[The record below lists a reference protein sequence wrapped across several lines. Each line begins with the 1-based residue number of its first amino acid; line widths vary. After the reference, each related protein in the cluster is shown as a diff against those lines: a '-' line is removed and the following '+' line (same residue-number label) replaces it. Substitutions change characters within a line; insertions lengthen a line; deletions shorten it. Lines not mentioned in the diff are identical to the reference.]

1 MAVRW
6 LGCDCEVLG
15 VCWTVASGC
24 SCVCGCFQYAC
35 HPPVIGLDIQDD
47 MGRHEVGF
55 QGDIAKIPVNDDSKS
70 LLAVIIFLLLLS
82 PVPPSPPPPPLHTH
96 TGGCRMEAKF
106 SIKKV
111 PLSPLLPSPYITLSP
126 LRRFLATSMSP
137 HTPPV
142 CSHKQWTWLT
152 MSTILSLE
160 KLDYR

>member
-82 PVPPSPPPPPLHTH
+82 PVPPSPPPPPHTH
-96 TGGCRMEAKF
+96 TQVDAGWKQ
-106 SIKKV
+106 S
-111 PLSPLLPSPYITLSP
+111 SPLKRFPYHPFSP
-126 LRRFLATSMSP
+126 LPISLCLLCAGSWQLPCLHTLLPYAATNSGHGSLC
-137 HTPPV
+137 PP
-142 CSHKQWTWLT
+142 S
-152 MSTILSLE
+152 
-160 KLDYR
+160 